1 MINFIQGIKTLSPLP
16 IFLLAF
22 GLLIAGCND
31 SAVTEI
37 EFANQQSLDTPEA
50 YLKAIAKAQ
59 TNLFTHASSAIREMD
74 EKEFEKVMGNVEKVL
89 QRSPVWEE
97 YSKAEGDFL
106 SSEEVFGRGAQSR

>member
-1 MINFIQGIKTLSPLP
+1 MIPTVRAEYLFIKPNQIMINFIQGIKTLSPPPSP

-59 TNLFTHASSAIREMD
+59 TN
-74 EKEFEKVMGNVEKVL
+74 
-89 QRSPVWEE
+89 
-97 YSKAEGDFL
+97 
-106 SSEEVFGRGAQSR
+106 